1 MLRGDNRRAM
11 HALRWF
17 AALVALGIAFTAAA
31 QQEPLPTLPE
41 LEAQGATIGEIRVE
55 TQNIFDV
62 DDPHESALPYRAANF
77 LHIKTQPWLI
87 RRLLLFKP
95 GEPVQMRL
103 IDETVRLIRQSSSVY
118 EVTVRPIRY
127 QDGIVDLEVR
137 TRDTWTLE
145 PGLRFRRAGG
155 VNSGAV
161 NIRETNLFGTGTTLG
176 YERTTSVDRNGQSV
190 ELSHQHL
197 FDGWTSASLQH
208 ARFSDGSANTFSIS
222 RPFYALDTRWAAGA
236 SASNFDR
243 RDAIYEA
250 GNNIGEYRHRNTAG
264 EVYGGWSRGL
274 IGGWTQRYFAGV
286 NYTEDSYSL
295 VPDQPMPAPLP
306 ADRTLAGPYVRYE
319 VLQDDFLPLIN
330 RDRIQRPEY
339 FQMGLHA
346 TVQVGRSLAAF
357 GATDE
362 PWQLA
367 ASLTKGLRIADGHQL
382 LSSLSFGTQYGSA
395 LGEVRNF
402 SGSARYFIP
411 QRGNYVLYLATSL
424 DVVKSPNV
432 ADDLLLGGDN
442 GLRGYPL
449 RYQRGTRRMLFTA
462 EERYY
467 TDWYPLRLFR
477 VGLAAYADIGRAW
490 GSQLPNPNNAWLGDI
505 GVGLRFL
512 SARAATGN
520 VLHVDLAFPVPK
532 TDASIRSPQLVIMTA
547 KTF

>member
-1 MLRGDNRRAM
+1 M

-31 QQEPLPTLPE
+31 QDDLLPTLAE

-55 TQNIFDV
+55 TQNIFDLE
-62 DDPHESALPYRAANF
+62 DPHESALPYRFANF

-87 RRLLLFKP
+87 RRLLLFKS
-95 GEPVQMRL
+95 GEPVQLRL
-103 IDETVRLIRQSSSVY
+103 IDETLRLIRQSSAVY
-118 EVTVRPIRY
+118 DVTVRPIRY
-127 QDGIVDLEVR
+127 QDGVVDLEVR

-155 VNSGAV
+155 VNSGAI
-161 NIRETNLFGTGTTLG
+161 NIRETNFLGTGTTVG
-176 YERTTSVDRNGQSV
+176 YERTSSVDRTGRSIEVSN
-190 ELSHQHL
+190 EHL
-197 FDGWTSASLQH
+197 FDGWTAASLEH
-208 ARFSDGSANTFSIS
+208 ASFSDGSSNAFSIS

-236 SASNFDR
+236 SASSFDR
-243 RDAIYEA
+243 RDSIYEA
-250 GNNIGEYRHRNTAG
+250 GDNIGQYRHRNTAG

-286 NYTEDSYSL
+286 TYSEDTYSL

-306 ADRTLAGPYVRYE
+306 RDRTLAGPYLRYE
-319 VLQDDFLPLIN
+319 VLQDDFLLTMN

-339 FQMGLHA
+339 LQMGLHA
-346 TVQVGRSLAAF
+346 TVQVARSLATF

-362 PWQLA
+362 PWQFS

-382 LSSLSFGTQYGSA
+382 LSSLSFSSQYGSS
-395 LGEVRNF
+395 LGDVRAF
-402 SGSARYFIP
+402 GASARYFIP
-411 QRGNYVLYLATSL
+411 QRGNFVLYLATSA
-424 DVVKSPNV
+424 DIVKSPNV

-449 RYQRGTRRMLFTA
+449 RYQRGSRRMLFSV
-462 EERYY
+462 EQRYY
-467 TDWYPLRLFR
+467 SDWYPLRLFR
-477 VGLAAYADIGRAW
+477 VGLAAYADVGRAW
-490 GSQLPNPNNAWLGDI
+490 GSQLANPNDAWLGDL

-512 SARAATGN
+512 NARTATGN